1 MTRILLP
8 LVALALA
15 LPTATHA
22 QGNDKAYCAQL
33 IDLYRRYVQN
43 AGGRRIDVEALTAID
58 DCQKGNT
65 AAGIPVLAKR
75 LRDSGFTVPGEFKP

>member
-1 MTRILLP
+1 
-8 LVALALA
+8 
-15 LPTATHA
+15 
-22 QGNDKAYCAQL
+22 
-33 IDLYRRYVQN
+33 
-43 AGGRRIDVEALTAID
+43 LTAID